1 MGRGDKRT
9 RKGKQFRGSYG
20 KTRSH
25 NPAKKKPQP
34 NVPQPAPAPKAGRG
48 R

>member
-20 KTRSH
+20 NTRAHDPDS
-25 NPAKKKPQP
+25 KKSEASA
-34 NVPQPAPAPKAGRG
+34 PQPAPAPKAGRG
-48 R
+48 K